1 MQHWT
6 ASLNKEDDAIIF
18 STFSRRQDANASPAI
33 GGREEY
39 EIAASK
45 ASVDCV
51 FLTVAVVVSNGELLV
66 EEEEGGG
73 GSVEEDWGKRRDT
86 GPLSSLSSNRE

>member
-1 MQHWT
+1 M
-6 ASLNKEDDAIIF
+6 NKEDDAIIL

-33 GGREEY
+33 GEREEY

-51 FLTVAVVVSNGELLV
+51 FLTVAVVVSDGTLLV

-73 GSVEEDWGKRRDT
+73 GSVEEGVAKRRDT
-86 GPLSSLSSNRE
+86 GPQSSLSSNRE